1 MKQEIVTQCYL
12 KSLSG
17 LTYREIAEELNL
29 SASTVSR
36 AIDKITKSHDYQIGI
51 STISTFLEEYQ
62 RAADFFKMQ
71 IGQLEK
77 RKDTD
82 PDNFYK
88 IMDMQ
93 MERMALVVQLVGQG
107 KVAMALKELRDNNNI
122 QLQPDRELT
131 QITN

>member
-1 MKQEIVTQCYL
+1 MNQDIIDQCYL

-17 LTYREIAEELNL
+17 LTHKEIAGELNL
-29 SASTVSR
+29 SQPTVSR
-36 AIDKITKSHDYQIGI
+36 AIAKITKSHDYQIGI

-62 RAADFFKMQ
+62 RAGDFFKMQ

-77 RKDTD
+77 QKKTD
-82 PDNFYK
+82 PDNIYK

-107 KVAMALKELRDNNNI
+107 KVVMALKALRDGKL
-122 QLQPDRELT
+122 QLQSDSFGT
-131 QITN
+131 GQAD

>member
-1 MKQEIVTQCYL
+1 MKQEIVEQCYL

-17 LTYREIAEELNL
+17 LTYREIGDELNL

-36 AIDKITKSHDYQIGI
+36 AIDKITKSHDYQLGI

-77 RKDTD
+77 YKSVD
-82 PDNFYK
+82 PENIYK

-93 MERMALVVQLVGQG
+93 MERMALVVQLIGQG
-107 KVAMALKELRDNNNI
+107 KVVMALKALRDGKL
-122 QLQPDRELT
+122 QLQSDRELAET
-131 QITN
+131 AN